1 MAGDRPHHQICCHD
15 SLKDREMTLGQG
27 LDLGPPPVLTH
38 LNNHHLFWRNTEI
51 WDNTKPGKHYII
63 FISVLSR
70 GERGETRETAW
81 CQYWQISVPGRG
93 WEGGREGA
101 GNINTDINDIHQPDC
116 HLWLITHNGFSFPAK
131 PDWLTGG
138 VCELVHLAITR
149 SYPWAAWQILPRQNY
164 PVQSEQKYQI
174 LLKNFSKLRFCLL

>member
-93 WEGGREGA
+93 GREEGR
-101 GNINTDINDIHQPDC
+101 GRVISILISMISIN
-116 HLWLITHNGFSFPAK
+116 LIVISGWSHIMGFLSQLSQT
-131 PDWLTGG
+131 DWLVVSVSWSTSPSPE
-138 VCELVHLAITR
+138 VILEQHDRSSLDKTTR
-149 SYPWAAWQILPRQNY
+149 FSRNRNI
-164 PVQSEQKYQI
+164 KY
-174 LLKNFSKLRFCLL
+174 C